1 MKTQALR
8 PGSGQ
13 AAATQALAGDANQLA
28 SLRSRAAADPKT
40 AAREVAK
47 QFEALFM
54 RELLKS
60 MREATPATGL
70 FDNQATKLGQ
80 EMLDAQIVTQVSGGQ
95 GSLTALIAKQLE
107 RQMGAGVGDMVKQAI
122 TPDRT
127 SASGTSSPGAFVT
140 ATRSSPRIP
149 EQRAA
154 DFLAQHRTAAQ
165 AAQAATGIPA
175 NFMLAQAAHES
186 GWGQREI
193 QRADGAS
200 SHNLFGI
207 KAGAGWTGAVAEVTT
222 TEYVGGQPHKMV
234 QRFRAY
240 ASADEAF
247 ADYARLMRESP
258 RYQGV
263 IAAGADARGFAQNLQ
278 RAGYATDPQYA
289 AKLERVIETTNR
301 LQRGGA

>member
-1 MKTQALR
+1 MKTSSA
-8 PGSGQ
+8 GSN
-13 AAATQALAGDANQLA
+13 TQALAGDANQLA
-28 SLRSRAAADPKT
+28 SLRSRTAADPKT

-60 MREATPATGL
+60 MREATPTTGL
-70 FDNQATKLGQ
+70 FDNQATRLGQ

-107 RQMGAGVGDMVKQAI
+107 RQMSAGVGDMVKQAI

-127 SASGTSSPGAFVT
+127 LSSGAPGAPVT
-140 ATRSSPRIP
+140 ATRTRIP

-154 DFLAQHRTAAQ
+154 DFLTQHRAAAQ
-165 AAQAATGIPA
+165 TAQAATGIPA

-193 QRADGAS
+193 MRADGTS

-207 KAGAGWTGAVAEVTT
+207 KAGAGWRGDVAEVTT
-222 TEYVGGQPHKMV
+222 TEYVGGQPRKMV

-240 ASADEAF
+240 ANADEAF

-278 RAGYATDPQYA
+278 RAGYATDPHYA

>member
-1 MKTQALR
+1 LLVTAAKTN
-8 PGSGQ
+8 
-13 AAATQALAGDANQLA
+13 ALAGDASQLA
-28 SLRSRAAADPKT
+28 SLRARAAADPKS

-60 MREATPATGL
+60 MREATPTTGL

-80 EMLDAQIVTQVSGGQ
+80 EMLDAQLVTQVSGGQ

-107 RQMGAGVGDMVKQAI
+107 RQMSAGVNDLVKQAVN
-122 TPDRT
+122 PDRT
-127 SASGTSSPGAFVT
+127 ASPGAPVT
-140 ATRSSPRIP
+140 STRTPRIP

-154 DFLAQHRTAAQ
+154 DFLTQHRAAAQ
-165 AAQAATGIPA
+165 AAHAATGIPA

-186 GWGQREI
+186 GWGRREI
-193 QRADGAS
+193 TNADGTP

-207 KAGAGWTGAVAEVTT
+207 KAGAGWTGAVAEVMT
-222 TEYVGGQPHKMV
+222 TEYVGGQPRKMV

-278 RAGYATDPQYA
+278 RAGYATDPHYA